1 MGTSEPRE
9 VLSRVLRRTGLAFP
23 RGVVGEEVAALA
35 AALETPGTP
44 PERLDRLV
52 ADAAEALWP
61 ELSASTLAALRM
73 HRARATDRDAADLD
87 TAVAWAE
94 TDDPGNPLARA
105 LVVRAAQELA
115 LSLARAERVL
125 VQAEPAVA
133 EGGRGAA
140 VAAARAVGAAA
151 VALLDLDPED
161 FAPEIAEY
169 VDAGEDGDALDRLT
183 RRTGDMETRAWAR
196 EALLVLGPQD
206 APRAAAAARDLAAG
220 DPPEDPAE
228 DAVWV
233 PVMLAL
239 VEEAFERALAAGNG
253 SESES

>member
-1 MGTSEPRE
+1 VGTASPQE

-35 AALETPGTP
+35 AALESPSSSP
-44 PERLDRLV
+44 ARLERLV
-52 ADAAEALWP
+52 AAASESLWP
-61 ELSASTLAALRM
+61 DLAASTAAAVRM
-73 HRARATDRDAADLD
+73 HRDRATGQDAEDLE
-87 TAVAWAE
+87 TALGWAE
-94 TDDPGNPLARA
+94 RDDPGNPLARA

-115 LSLARAERVL
+115 ASLARAEQIL
-125 VQAEPAVA
+125 AQADAAVA

-151 VALLDLDPED
+151 TALLDLDPED
-161 FAPEIAEY
+161 FAAEIAEY
-169 VDAGEDGDALDRLT
+169 VEAGEDGDALDALS

-196 EALLVLGPQD
+196 EAVRVLD
-206 APRAAAAARDLAAG
+206 SAAAPAASRAARDLAAG
-220 DPPEDPAE
+220 DPPDDAAE

-239 VEEAFERALAAGNG
+239 VEEAFERALAGQVDREPA
-253 SESES
+253 S